1 MMRGRKLVNRVEH
14 NFDDYL
20 PMIEQAQQLDDLP
33 VIHVALCCP
42 KYTFRFLC
50 FLISSIYYVLFVLY
64 SLLMHFDWAKLIFVW
79 ASCLPIGLTIYEYQ
93 KMNLRLFHPNREDI
107 YYCELTAKSFK
118 WVFNEQVKEILWH
131 DFIGIDKFMT
141 SRSDSA
147 RIEIYPSNSQLGKN
161 DIILYNA
168 HLPCSYR
175 TLYKIIVEYREKHR
189 QLVISSI

>member
-14 NFDDYL
+14 DFDDYL

-33 VIHVALCCP
+33 VIRVELKRPIITLRFIILLPVTVYWVFSVA
-42 KYTFRFLC
+42 YR
-50 FLISSIYYVLFVLY
+50 LITD
-64 SLLMHFDWAKLIFVW
+64 FDRELLIFVVISFVLI
-79 ASCLPIGLTIYEYQ
+79 AFLIDDYYKL
-93 KMNLRLFHPNREDI
+93 NFRLFNPMQQDI
-107 YYCELTAKSFK
+107 YYCELTPKHFK

-131 DFIGIDKFMT
+131 DMMFMDKFMA
-141 SRSDSA
+141 SQYDYA
-147 RIEIYPSNSQLGKN
+147 HIKIYLYNSQLGKN
-161 DIILYNA
+161 DIILYDA